1 MRKAIADLPIGSTVE
16 LAVRRGKETLRL
28 TTKTERLQGA
38 IGEEKEFKDWGLSVR
53 EVTRKYATERQLDS
67 SEGVVVTGLS
77 PGYPAAKAELEQSD
91 VILSVN
97 QQPVKDLDAF
107 QKLYNESTQRK
118 APLVLLEIVRNR
130 GRQSKVMKLSY
141 DTAPSDSQ

>member
-1 MRKAIADLPIGSTVE
+1 VE

-91 VILSVN
+91 IILNVN

-107 QKLYNESTQRK
+107 QKIYNDSTKRK
-118 APLVLLEIVRNR
+118 APLVLLEIARNR